1 MFAAPEITE
10 GKYGRAG
17 RETYDDSEDSDK
29 IKDIIRSN
37 KKRVVENIIISQ
49 PAQARTA
56 LLIIPLIYGQG
67 RGPGH
72 QRGIQAPEIAR
83 CIIQSGHGFCLGAGQ
98 NTWSNIHIHDLSDA
112 LVALTEAASDQQSGL
127 RKEDD
132 IYCLENRKM
141 VMNPTVI
148 SPTLTQ

>member
-1 MFAAPEITE
+1 MFAAAEIAE

-17 RETYDDSEDSDK
+17 RETYDDLEDSDK
-29 IKDIIRSN
+29 IKNVIRNN
-37 KKRVVENIIISQ
+37 KKRVVENLIISQ

-72 QRGIQAPEIAR
+72 QRSIQAPEIAR
-83 CIIQSGHGFCLGAGQ
+83 CTIQSGHGFRLGAGQ

-112 LVALTEAASDQQSGL
+112 IVALTEAASDQQSGL
-127 RKEDD
+127 RKEDH
-132 IYCLENRKM
+132 IYCLENGKM
-141 VMNPTVI
+141 VMNPTVT
-148 SPTLTQ
+148 SPTLTR